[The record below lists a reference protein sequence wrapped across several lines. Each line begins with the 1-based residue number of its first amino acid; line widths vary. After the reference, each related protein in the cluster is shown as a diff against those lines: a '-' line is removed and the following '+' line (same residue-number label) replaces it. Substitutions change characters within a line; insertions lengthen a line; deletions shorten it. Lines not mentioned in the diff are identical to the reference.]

1 MNSNPFVRQLDRMLL
16 VFGVFALVGA
26 EAAVRRSESV
36 ETQWVMI
43 LVTAVCLTAY
53 LFVPRIVKRDSVEKG
68 ENQ

>member
-26 EAAVRRSESV
+26 EAAVRRSASV

-43 LVTAVCLTAY
+43 LVAAVCLTTY
-53 LFVPRIVKRDSVEKG
+53 LFVPRIVKRDSVKNSSNE
-68 ENQ
+68 